1 MASSSNPRKKSDMGC
16 CFICWHEL
24 VPVLVSRTGRP
35 PRHRVLQCAN
45 HCDMKCPKC
54 DNTLRI
60 NREDK
65 ASLHLRCYRCHWT
78 GEGLSEND
86 LEKWKRS
93 SKSRSA
99 LNKVR
104 KEWALITPTEGSPCH
119 GCGRPLRVFKTEAK
133 QTSADFFTWTVTVFC
148 SRGKCDFRKIRTQM
162 KSPTSLDQWM
172 SFKRH
177 ENRKLLPLHM
187 RCYSCGQ
194 MPNAT
199 GYCACS

>member
-1 MASSSNPRKKSDMGC
+1 MVSSSSPRKKSEVGR
-16 CFICWHEL
+16 CFTCWHEL
-24 VPVLVSRTGRP
+24 VAVLVSRTGRP
-35 PRHRVLQCAN
+35 PRHRVFQCAN

-60 NREDK
+60 TSQDK
-65 ASLHLRCYRCHWT
+65 ASLNLRCYRCHWT

-86 LEKWKRS
+86 LEKWKQS
-93 SKSRSA
+93 SRSRSA

-104 KEWALITPTEGSPCH
+104 KEWALITPAEGSPCH
-119 GCGRPLRVFKTEAK
+119 RCGCPLSEKKTEIK

-148 SRGKCDFRKIRTQM
+148 SRRKCDFPKIHTEM

-172 SFKRH
+172 SFKRI
-177 ENRKLLPLHM
+177 ENRKLLPLQM

-194 MPNAT
+194 IPHAN
-199 GYCACS
+199 GHCGCS